1 MAEQRAWHHA
11 SAQEL
16 PGVLVTAG
24 RLFAR
29 HWPAFVVLSCLGVAV
44 RNGAIWAAV
53 VVSDK
58 HSILAQFLLILAP
71 LGFLLPV
78 IAMLHLCRGSVPG
91 AASTSDAKTPRG
103 GLLDISVAVLIPFLT
118 VYVANGFL
126 DQDRLEFLSAASLDE
141 YDQQRGK
148 DLFGPTSWDA
158 INQRIGYY
166 PLLTVL
172 AIVVVAFVVRWAVG
186 RFQKKW
192 SFLALAALGAL
203 VEVYWTGVAARYASD
218 AQGRLAA
225 WIDERRAVHVVTERY
240 DAAVGSL
247 GPVAHPVDTAT
258 TWLLGLFGS
267 LDAVVIVPLAWLTV
281 AAVVLGRQLTPA
293 QVRRHP
299 VLDRIPALPPRA
311 RRAAESFTADLR
323 SRWAAFWNGLKII
336 GAAGLLP
343 MLVFCIAFLLALRVP
358 WLFSQAMRHV
368 IGPVDAWA
376 PWSPI
381 EGGFGMAVQMVV
393 LAPLLAAA
401 IAWLVRPVERQ
412 TVDLRPADR
421 A

>member
-11 SAQEL
+11 SAREL

-24 RLFAR
+24 RLLLA
-29 HWPAFVVLSCLGVAV
+29 HWPAFIVLSCLGVAV
-44 RNGAIWAAV
+44 RNGAIWAAIA
-53 VVSDK
+53 VSDR
-58 HSILAQFLLILAP
+58 HSILAQLLLILAP

-78 IAMLHLCRGSVPG
+78 IAMLHLCRGALP
-91 AASTSDAKTPRG
+91 AADEATEARRG
-103 GLLDISVAVLIPFLT
+103 SLLDISVAVLVPFLT

-141 YDQQRGK
+141 YDQQRGEQ
-148 DLFGPTSWDA
+148 LFGPTDWSA
-158 INQRIGYY
+158 INERVGYY

-172 AIVVVAFVVRWAVG
+172 AIVVIAFVVRWAVG
-186 RFQKKW
+186 RFQRRW
-192 SFLALAALGAL
+192 SFLALAAAGAL

-218 AQGRLAA
+218 AQDRATA
-225 WIDERRAVHVVTERY
+225 WIDQRRAVHVVTERY
-240 DAAVGSL
+240 DTAIGSL
-247 GPVAHPVDTAT
+247 GALAHPVDTT
-258 TWLLGLFGS
+258 TGWVLGLVGS

-299 VLDRIPALPPRA
+299 ILDRIPALPPGV
-311 RRAAESFTADLR
+311 RRLAESFTADLR
-323 SRWAAFWNGLKII
+323 SRWSAFWTGLKMI
-336 GAAGLLP
+336 GGAGLLP
-343 MLVFCIAFLLALRVP
+343 MLVFCVAFLLALRVP

-368 IGPVDAWA
+368 IGPMDAWRA
-376 PWSPI
+376 WEPI
-381 EGGFGMAVQMVV
+381 EGGFGMALQMIV

-401 IAWLVRPVERQ
+401 IAWLVRP
-412 TVDLRPADR
+412 AAR

>member
-11 SAQEL
+11 SVKEL

-24 RLFAR
+24 RLLLA
-29 HWPAFVVLSCLGVAV
+29 HWPAFVVLACLGVAV

-58 HSILAQFLLILAP
+58 HSLLAQFLLILAP

-78 IAMLHLCRGSVPG
+78 IAMLHLCRASVP
-91 AASTSDAKTPRG
+91 AAATSEDASPPRG
-103 GLLDISVAVLIPFLT
+103 SLLDLSVAVLVPFLT

-126 DQDRLEFLSAASLDE
+126 DQDRLDFLAAASLDE
-141 YDQQRGK
+141 YDQQRGEQ
-148 DLFGPTSWDA
+148 LFGPTDWSA
-158 INQRIGYY
+158 INQRVGYY

-172 AIVVVAFVVRWAVG
+172 AIVAIAFVVRWAVG

-218 AQGRLAA
+218 AQGRLTA
-225 WIDERRAVHVVTERY
+225 WIDERRAVHAVTERY
-240 DAAVGSL
+240 DSAIASL
-247 GPVAHPVDTAT
+247 GGLAHPVDTAT
-258 TWLLGLFGS
+258 SWLLGLFGS

-299 VLDRIPALPPRA
+299 VLDRIPALPPRT
-311 RRAAESFTADLR
+311 RRLAESFTADLR
-323 SRWAAFWNGLKII
+323 SRWSAFWNGLKMI

-358 WLFSQAMRHV
+358 WLFSQAMRHL
-368 IGPVDAWA
+368 IGPVDSWA

-381 EGGFGMAVQMVV
+381 EGGFGLALQMVV

-401 IAWLVRPVERQ
+401 IAWLVRPVE
-412 TVDLRPADR
+412 A

>member
-1 MAEQRAWHHA
+1 MTEQRAWHHA
-11 SAQEL
+11 SVREL

-24 RLFAR
+24 KLFLA
-29 HWPAFVVLSCLGVAV
+29 HWPAFVVLACLGVAV

-53 VVSDK
+53 AVSDK
-58 HSILAQFLLILAP
+58 HSIAAQLLLILAP

-78 IAMLHLCRGSVPG
+78 IAMLHLCRSSVPI
-91 AASTSDAKTPRG
+91 AASTGDPETPRG

-126 DQDRLEFLSAASLDE
+126 DEDRLQFLSAASLDE
-141 YDQQRGK
+141 YDQQQGEQ
-148 DLFGPTSWDA
+148 LFSAPDWA
-158 INQRIGYY
+158 RINERIGYY

-172 AIVVVAFVVRWAVG
+172 AIVVIAFVVRWAVG
-186 RFQKKW
+186 RFQQRW
-192 SFLALAALGAL
+192 NFVALAAAGAL

-218 AQGRLAA
+218 AQDRLTA
-225 WIDERRAVHVVTERY
+225 WVEQRRAVHVAVERY
-240 DAAVGSL
+240 DAAIGSL
-247 GPVAHPVDTAT
+247 GSMAHPVDAAT
-258 TWLLGLFGS
+258 TWVLGLFGS

-299 VLDRIPALPPRA
+299 LLDRVPSLPPRA
-311 RRAAESFTADLR
+311 RGLAESFTADLR
-323 SRWAAFWNGLKII
+323 SRWSAFWNGLKMI

-343 MLVFCIAFLLALRVP
+343 MLVFCVAFLLALRVP
-358 WLFSQAMRHV
+358 WLFSQAMRHL
-368 IGPVDAWA
+368 IGPVDSWAAWE
-376 PWSPI
+376 PI
-381 EGGFGMAVQMVV
+381 EGGFGMALQMVV

-401 IAWLVRPVERQ
+401 IAWLVRPV
-412 TVDLRPADR
+412 VR